1 MSIFDRFEMENEN
14 VENVDAFHT
23 NEQKNTKKKGKRG
36 FSTNPYCAR
45 KRHSRQNGQ
54 KNHQMSRMSR
64 TPFPSL
70 PSDCPFETGGFCP
83 PGCRYTTKF
92 LVMMIKR
99 GMLPDPKIGCPL
111 RHVCGLWSLWPKP
124 DPLAGAL
131 KCLGVTCM
139 FCALGDKDSLWCEY
153 ADRAV
158 IELSACPKSRWTRK
172 L

>member
-99 GMLPDPKIGCPL
+99 GMLPDPNPSFRFEALFWPILLNFWGCVVYNL
-111 RHVCGLWSLWPKP
+111 LIL
-124 DPLAGAL
+124 
-131 KCLGVTCM
+131 
-139 FCALGDKDSLWCEY
+139 
-153 ADRAV
+153 
-158 IELSACPKSRWTRK
+158 
-172 L
+172 